1 MPKSKKSFKV
11 EVNPSVMKWAIES
24 SGWKIDELA
33 ERLKIAENTLD
44 AWQSGDASPTLNQL
58 ENLAASLK
66 RPVAALLLPMPP
78 EESPNPPDFRMLPE
92 GTGRFEKE
100 TIFAIRKARRLQ
112 QAGKELMKNI
122 DVPLPPRI
130 RRISI
135 SNDPIGIA
143 GELRREMG
151 ITEETQ
157 KKWRDSY
164 DAFKKLRHAI
174 ESRNI
179 LVFQIKMPTED
190 ARGFALID
198 EMPAT
203 IVISSSDLIEARIF
217 TLMHEF
223 GHILI
228 NQSGIDMGGQIF
240 GDRKEIAVE
249 KWCNEFASEFLLPK
263 ETFLRAL
270 GEVPRGRYDEDR
282 IRSISKQYKV
292 SKLML
297 MTKMLKL
304 NILDKRSYTQIR
316 EELEA
321 KGIGKRDKGFAV
333 PSETR
338 CLNEKGERFISLIRD
353 NIQNGEIGY
362 YDAVDLLSVKV
373 KIVDKVLG
381 KATG

>member
-11 EVNPSVMKWAIES
+11 EVSPSVMKWAIES
-24 SGWKIDELA
+24 SGWKTDELA
-33 ERLKIAENTLD
+33 ERLKITENTLD
-44 AWQSGDASPTLNQL
+44 AWQSGDALPTLNQL
-58 ENLAASLK
+58 ENLAARLK

-92 GTGRFEKE
+92 RTDRFERE

-112 QAGKELMKNI
+112 QAGKELMENI
-122 DVPLPPRI
+122 DAPLPPRI
-130 RRISI
+130 RRISM
-135 SNDPIGIA
+135 SNDPISAA
-143 GELRREMG
+143 GDLRKEMG
-151 ITEETQ
+151 ITEEMQ
-157 KKWRDSY
+157 RKWRDSY

-203 IVISSSDLIEARIF
+203 IVISSSDQPEARVF

-228 NQSGIDMGGQIF
+228 DQSGIDMGGQTF
-240 GDRKEIAVE
+240 SGRKETPVE

-263 ETFLRAL
+263 DTFLRAL
-270 GEVPRGRYDEDR
+270 GDVPRGRYDEDK
-282 IRSISKQYKV
+282 IRSISKRYKV

-297 MTKMLKL
+297 MTKMRRL
-304 NILDKRSYTQIR
+304 NILDERSYSRIR
-316 EELEA
+316 EEMEA
-321 KGIGKRDKGFAV
+321 KGTSKRDQGFPM

-338 CLNEKGERFISLIRD
+338 CLSEKGERFISLVRD

-373 KIVDKVLG
+373 KVVDKVLG

>member
-1 MPKSKKSFKV
+1 
-11 EVNPSVMKWAIES
+11 
-24 SGWKIDELA
+24 
-33 ERLKIAENTLD
+33 
-44 AWQSGDASPTLNQL
+44 
-58 ENLAASLK
+58 
-66 RPVAALLLPMPP
+66 
-78 EESPNPPDFRMLPE
+78 
-92 GTGRFEKE
+92 
-100 TIFAIRKARRLQ
+100 
-112 QAGKELMKNI
+112 
-122 DVPLPPRI
+122 
-130 RRISI
+130 
-135 SNDPIGIA
+135 
-143 GELRREMG
+143 
-151 ITEETQ
+151 
-157 KKWRDSY
+157 
-164 DAFKKLRHAI
+164 
-174 ESRNI
+174 
-179 LVFQIKMPTED
+179 MPTED